1 MFRDFLAFL
10 VAAGL
15 SHNQVN
21 VSIILAFLEY
31 LVENGLSPD
40 NIANYIAAIRAMF
53 ITYSLPTRPLRHEKL
68 QLFMKAI
75 RLNKPFTPNIPT
87 IITEHML
94 TSILIACELF
104 QNPLVFKALYSF
116 AFFSFLRM
124 SNLLPHTV
132 AAFDITRQLC
142 RGDIFFSD
150 TGATV
155 LLKWSKTLQ
164 DRREVRTIVVLDLG
178 DSPLCPCT
186 LLKTMLKVVPGNN
199 NAPLFSI
206 YQKGKIVTLT
216 DSVAR
221 KHLKALASSL
231 KFPHLTFHMFRK
243 GGTTWAFQHGVSLQ
257 DIMAHGTWSSQAIWK
272 YIKTVPSATSPVANS
287 FRTALHS

>member
-1 MFRDFLAFL
+1 M
-10 VAAGL
+10 AAGL

-21 VSIILAFLEY
+21 VSLILAFLEY
-31 LVENGLSPD
+31 LTENGLNPD

-53 ITYSLPTRPLRHEKL
+53 ITYSLSTRPLRHEKI

-87 IITEHML
+87 IITEDML
-94 TSILIACELF
+94 RSILTACEQF

-132 AAFDITRQLC
+132 ATFDVTRQLC
-142 RGDIFFSD
+142 RGDIFFSA
-150 TGATV
+150 TGVTV

-164 DRREVRTIVVLDLG
+164 DRREVRTIVLPDLG
-178 DSPLCPCT
+178 DSPLCPCS
-186 LLKTMLKVVPGNN
+186 LLKTMLQVLPEDTNT
-199 NAPLFSI
+199 PLFSI
-206 YQKGKIVTLT
+206 NQKGRFVTLT

-221 KHLKALASSL
+221 KHLKALAALL

-287 FRTALHS
+287 FRTVLHS